1 MAQRDLTPTSY
12 MILGLLTAK
21 DWSAYEIAE
30 QVGRGVA
37 ELWPSADRQRYNA
50 PKILLERGLVT
61 ATTVTKGTQRSRTV
75 YSITDEGRTSLSDWL
90 ATQSTPPAL
99 QFEGMIRVIFAHQG
113 TIDDL
118 RSNLT
123 TMREQATQS
132 RSLFVS
138 HAQRISAP
146 EAGTLPQQNHLMALA
161 NRFMIGHFNHIA
173 EWADWALEETA
184 DWPDTVQPATTHRKR
199 TLSTLAHSIDN
210 GSS

>member
-12 MILGLLTAK
+12 MILGLLTVK

-61 ATTVTKGTQRSRTV
+61 ASTVTKGTQRSRTV
-75 YSITDEGRTSLSDWL
+75 YSITDEGRTALVTGS
-90 ATQSTPPAL
+90 PPRPHPAL
-99 QFEGMIRVIFAHQG
+99 QFEGMIRVIFANQG
-113 TIDDL
+113 TIADL
-118 RSNLT
+118 RTNLT
-123 TMREQATQS
+123 TMREQATRS

-146 EAGTLPQQNHLMALA
+146 KP
-161 NRFMIGHFNHIA
+161 
-173 EWADWALEETA
+173 
-184 DWPDTVQPATTHRKR
+184 
-199 TLSTLAHSIDN
+199 AHSPSRII
-210 GSS
+210 

>member
-12 MILGLLTAK
+12 MILGLLTSK

-37 ELWPSADRQRYNA
+37 EIWPSADRQRYNA
-50 PKILLERGLVT
+50 PKLLVERGLVT

-75 YSITDEGRTSLSDWL
+75 YSITDEGRTALSDWL
-90 ATQSTPPAL
+90 ATQTTPPAL
-99 QFEGMIRVIFAHQG
+99 QFEGMIRVIFANQG
-113 TIDDL
+113 TIEDL
-118 RSNLT
+118 RSNLAT
-123 TMREQATQS
+123 IREQATQS
-132 RSLFVS
+132 RSLFDS

-146 EAGTLPQQNHLMALA
+146 GAGTLPQQNHLMALA
-161 NRFMIGHFNHIA
+161 NRFMIGHFDHIA

-199 TLSTLAHSIDN
+199 TLSILAQSIDN
-210 GSS
+210 ESS